1 MRKLLTLLLLF
12 TSYSAFSGV
21 SFVDGYNV
29 SAQETGPREIAFSSD
44 GTKFF
49 VTGYQGSDVGEYSMS
64 TAWDVSTA
72 SYTDAFSVSSQTG
85 AGAHGLAFNTNG
97 TKMFVMSYGSDQVH
111 EYALSTGWDVSTASY
126 TDGFDVSSQD
136 TEPRGLAFS
145 TDGTKMFI
153 SGNTGNDI
161 NEYTLSTG
169 FDVSTASYVDSLDVS
184 SYDTDVRGM
193 AFNDDGTTL
202 FFHGQQNDKVHSW
215 KLSTGYD
222 ISTATYDNFVNL
234 PSFDTGA
241 EAIVFNNDGTKLF
254 VSGNNDNTIDEYTV
268 STGFELINT
277 APTLSSSSPSEMPI
291 LC

>member
-1 MRKLLTLLLLF
+1 MLMLLVLVAKLDQ
-12 TSYSAFSGV
+12 GV
-21 SFVDGYNV
+21 
-29 SAQETGPREIAFSSD
+29 
-44 GTKFF
+44 
-49 VTGYQGSDVGEYSMS
+49 M
-64 TAWDVSTA
+64 
-72 SYTDAFSVSSQTG
+72 
-85 AGAHGLAFNTNG
+85 GLAFNTDG
-97 TKMFVMSYGSDQVH
+97 TKMFVVSYANDSVH
-111 EYALSTGWDVSTASY
+111 EYTLSTGWDVSTASY

-215 KLSTGYD
+215 KLSTG
-222 ISTATYDNFVNL
+222 V
-234 PSFDTGA
+234 
-241 EAIVFNNDGTKLF
+241 
-254 VSGNNDNTIDEYTV
+254 
-268 STGFELINT
+268 
-277 APTLSSSSPSEMPI
+277 
-291 LC
+291 